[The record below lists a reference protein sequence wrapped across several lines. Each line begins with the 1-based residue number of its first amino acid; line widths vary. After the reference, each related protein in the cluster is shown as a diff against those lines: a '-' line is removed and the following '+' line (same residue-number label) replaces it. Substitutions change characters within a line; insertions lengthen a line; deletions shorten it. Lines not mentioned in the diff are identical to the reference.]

1 MSPFN
6 RESSFS
12 LRAVSLLEPAAGIPV
27 MTTLTDYTWHIQIFF
42 GLAQYPNHDLNG
54 LLNYWISSVQW
65 LPPSWRNLL
74 LIIRLLN
81 LDELAQ
87 RMETY
92 LSAGAT
98 EESHDYPVE
107 EETEQEEGDRLST
120 TAIYIYYVH
129 VCTIIAVIQMISV
142 IGMHAFMIVLNL
154 NRRDFNSI
162 AKLKKILPKFP
173 TIVYVLL

>member
-1 MSPFN
+1 MTPFN

-27 MTTLTDYTWHIQIFF
+27 MTTLTNYTWRIRNIL
-42 GLAQYPNHDLNG
+42 GLARNTFLDLNG
-54 LLNYWISSVQW
+54 LLNYWISSIQW

-74 LIIRLLN
+74 VIVRLLN

-98 EESHDYPVE
+98 EE
-107 EETEQEEGDRLST
+107 LSPT
-120 TAIYIYYVH
+120 RGTVQGAEKN
-129 VCTIIAVIQMISV
+129 
-142 IGMHAFMIVLNL
+142 NL
-154 NRRDFNSI
+154 
-162 AKLKKILPKFP
+162 LM
-173 TIVYVLL
+173 

>member
-1 MSPFN
+1 MPSTAVSPFN
-6 RESSFS
+6 PESLFT
-12 LRAVSLLEPAAGIPV
+12 LRAVSLLKPAAGIPV
-27 MTTLTDYTWHIQIFF
+27 MRKLSSHTWDIQIFL
-42 GLAQYPNHDLNG
+42 GLPQYPYLDLNG

-98 EESHDYPVE
+98 EE
-107 EETEQEEGDRLST
+107 LS
-120 TAIYIYYVH
+120 
-129 VCTIIAVIQMISV
+129 
-142 IGMHAFMIVLNL
+142 
-154 NRRDFNSI
+154 
-162 AKLKKILPKFP
+162 P
-173 TIVYVLL
+173 TRGKQGELGK

>member
-1 MSPFN
+1 MNPSKFHAVYCKFIHTIATPFN
-6 RESSFS
+6 GESSFS

-27 MTTLTDYTWHIQIFF
+27 MTTLTDFTQHIQIFL
-42 GLAQYPNHDLNG
+42 GLPQDTTLDLNG

-98 EESHDYPVE
+98 EK
-107 EETEQEEGDRLST
+107 LS
-120 TAIYIYYVH
+120 
-129 VCTIIAVIQMISV
+129 
-142 IGMHAFMIVLNL
+142 
-154 NRRDFNSI
+154 
-162 AKLKKILPKFP
+162 P
-173 TIVYVLL
+173 TRGKQGELGK